1 MFFRNHRWLKW
12 NTIRIMTN
20 GTKRKRMEFRVRDTI
35 GYLRYVGQVQLV
47 CSEPRKRPD
56 GRRKYLA
63 CNDLRVTARQIIMGY
78 RLRWTV
84 ELFHKNTKQHLG
96 FEDVAT
102 SGFDSVM
109 SHVHWVYCAYIL
121 LHMSPPGVSAEVK
134 SLGDKQR
141 QLQRVL
147 ESKETRRV
155 LQKLT
160 QIGGVQ
166 RYKEELREALADV

>member
-1 MFFRNHRWLKW
+1 
-12 NTIRIMTN
+12 MTN
-20 GTKRKRMEFRVRDTI
+20 GMKRKRMAFRIRHTM

-47 CSEPRKRPD
+47 CSEPKKRPD
-56 GRRKYLA
+56 GRRKYFA
-63 CNDLRVTARQIIMGY
+63 CNDVNATARQIVLGY

-84 ELFHKNTKQHLG
+84 ELFHKDIKQHLG

-121 LHMSPPGVSAEVK
+121 LHMSPPGIPPEVK
-134 SLGDKQR
+134 SIGDKQR
-141 QLQRVL
+141 KVQQCLAH
-147 ESKETRRV
+147 KEKRRI

-160 QIGGVQ
+160 HIGGVQ
-166 RYKEELREALADV
+166 RYKDELRQALVDT